1 MKNFRNRNVAILV
14 SGTMITSPL
23 MAQTVGM
30 NSAIR
35 NNVNVQQT
43 AAGAAQKARVRQ
55 PVKMRNVVTTAAAS
69 TLQITL
75 LDRSSL
81 TVGPNARLT
90 VNRFVYDPKTKS
102 SSVGTTVVKGT
113 LRFLSGKSARGGRNS
128 INTPAASIGIRG
140 TMVELAVGE
149 DAITI
154 GKLQPGLAM
163 GSNVDPQTAS
173 LIVLRGPGPKAQ
185 LGEKSGIIDVTAA
198 GKTVTIT
205 QPGMAVF
212 VPFLGAAPSAPFQL
226 SNSAYGGFDNMLR
239 TTPNAAA
246 SSSQQS
252 SNQNSNTTNSST
264 GTENTG
270 SGQGTQASQG
280 GSTANAGASASSSS
294 GGAGAAG
301 AAAGAGAGIG
311 GGTLVG
317 ILGALAAGGLLAAT
331 SGGSDSEDGSDE
343 ETPASP

>member
-1 MKNFRNRNVAILV
+1 
-14 SGTMITSPL
+14 
-23 MAQTVGM
+23 M

-35 NNVNVQQT
+35 NNVAVQQT
-43 AAGAAQKARVRQ
+43 AGATAQKARIRQ
-55 PVKMRNVVTTAAAS
+55 PVKMRNVITTQAAS

-128 INTPAASIGIRG
+128 INTPAASIGVRG

-154 GKLQPGLAM
+154 GKLQAGLAM

-205 QPGMAVF
+205 QPGIAVF

-226 SNSAYGGFDNMLR
+226 SNGAYGGFDNMLR
-239 TTPNAAA
+239 TTPNAGAA
-246 SSSQQS
+246 SSQQS
-252 SNQNSNTTNSST
+252 SNQNSNTANNSA
-264 GTENTG
+264 GAENTAP
-270 SGQGTQASQG
+270 GQGTEASQG
-280 GSTANAGASASSSS
+280 GSTGNAGAGTSGSA
-294 GGAGAAG
+294 GGTGAAG
-301 AAAGAGAGIG
+301 AGSGAGIG
-311 GGTLVG
+311 GGALGG
-317 ILGALAAGGLLAAT
+317 ILGALAAAGLVAVAA
-331 SGGSDSEDGSDE
+331 GGSNDSNVSDGDDN
-343 ETPASP
+343 PVSP